1 MQARYRFHFLLAA
14 GVHIILL
21 DKWNPQPCATLLENR
36 ITPCRLR
43 SAHSWK
49 GDKLA
54 QKVKL
59 KDGREVVIRELNP
72 DDVERSHEFFSNL
85 PPEDRAYL
93 RVDVTDHN
101 IVEQRIRAVD
111 RDRIRRLVAV
121 YDDQIVADGT
131 LESDGLQWD
140 DHLAE
145 LRLIVAHPFQRFG
158 LGMLM
163 ARELYFLAARKNV
176 EEVVV
181 KFMPPQQAA
190 RKIFTKLG
198 FHEEAVLHEYVKDR
212 NGHKQDLII
221 MRCNLQSLW
230 EKLESYMHSSDWQR
244 TR

>member
-1 MQARYRFHFLLAA
+1 M
-14 GVHIILL
+14 G
-21 DKWNPQPCATLLENR
+21 
-36 ITPCRLR
+36 
-43 SAHSWK
+43 
-49 GDKLA
+49 

-59 KDGREVVIRELNP
+59 KDGREVSIREIKP
-72 DDVERSHEFFSNL
+72 ADVERSHAFFRGL
-85 PPEDRAYL
+85 PQEDRAYL
-93 RVDVTDHN
+93 RIDVTDRAM
-101 IVEQRIRAVD
+101 VEKRISTID

-121 YDDQIVADGT
+121 HEDKIVADGT

-145 LRLIVAHPFQRFG
+145 LRLIVARPFQRLG

-176 EEVVV
+176 EEIVV
-181 KFMPPQQAA
+181 KFMPPQKAA
-190 RKIFTKLG
+190 RNIFEKLG
-198 FHEEAVLHEYVKDR
+198 FHEDAVLHDFVKDR

-230 EKLESYMHSSDWQR
+230 EKLESYMHTSDWQR